1 MTHAKPNKEKAMKE
15 YKVEVLGVK
24 ESEARMNAL
33 AREGWRVVATSPN
46 IAAGHGVVVTFE
58 REKDF

>member
-1 MTHAKPNKEKAMKE
+1 MKE
-15 YKVEVLGVK
+15 YKVEILGVK

-46 IAAGHGVVVTFE
+46 IAMGHGVVVTFE

>member
-1 MTHAKPNKEKAMKE
+1 MKE

-46 IAAGHGVVVTFE
+46 IAMGHGLVVIIPRPQLTM
-58 REKDF
+58 